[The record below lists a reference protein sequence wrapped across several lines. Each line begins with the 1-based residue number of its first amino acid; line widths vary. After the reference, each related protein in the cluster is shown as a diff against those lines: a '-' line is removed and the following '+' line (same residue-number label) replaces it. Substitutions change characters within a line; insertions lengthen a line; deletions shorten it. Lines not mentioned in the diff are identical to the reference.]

1 MTPWFYII
9 AGFCMVMYPLSVV
22 VRCREWETKQR
33 LAGKSLLLGY
43 LYIPILMV
51 MSLLGM
57 MMLVLG
63 AEVLKGTIPIT
74 L

>member
-9 AGFCMVMYPLSVV
+9 VGFLMMVYPLSAVI
-22 VRCREWETKQR
+22 RCSMWERNQRRE
-33 LAGKSLLLGY
+33 GKSLLLGY
-43 LYIPILMV
+43 LYIPVLAV

-57 MMLVLG
+57 VMMVVGSEL
-63 AEVLKGTIPIT
+63 LKGTIQIQ